1 MVAGMSSVPDPEL
14 PCRGVGV
21 VTRVYGRVED
31 AGVLCSVCGKF
42 VGVDSWIRGRL
53 RGGDPLLRSRVGTQ
67 YAVPFHVPT

>member
-42 VGVDSWIRGRL
+42 VGVDSWIRGFVVVTRC
-53 RGGDPLLRSRVGTQ
+53 
-67 YAVPFHVPT
+67 